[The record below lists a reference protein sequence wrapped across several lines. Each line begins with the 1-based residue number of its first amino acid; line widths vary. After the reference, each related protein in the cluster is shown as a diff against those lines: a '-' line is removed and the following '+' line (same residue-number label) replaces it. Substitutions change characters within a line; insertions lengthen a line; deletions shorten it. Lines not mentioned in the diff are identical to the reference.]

1 MTSNFVGSHSSA
13 RRRLLACVFL
23 IPTFAITETVTA
35 GIKLPPTA
43 QQLRDRIPGAQ
54 VRVFGEGELAIFGR
68 PLYQAPTPEQ
78 AAAGFLARWGDAL
91 GVTAP
96 DLRIEWQ
103 ADLGSGHARVFAY
116 RQYIE
121 DLPVEHAIAR
131 LLVYNGPQ
139 SAVVY
144 ASGRLVNVPVEGLDG
159 GDSDGS
165 GAVATVRSLPDYAG
179 LIEWSTPQL
188 VVYAG
193 EADSAR
199 RRPILAWKFS
209 AHTAQTTDFFAYT
222 FFVSART
229 GRLVHARNEVYNGA
243 PISGQVTGMG
253 SPGVFPDKA
262 GNPPAELPIPDL
274 DVRIDDG
281 PSATT
286 DVNGHFVLDSA
297 GATVNLVA
305 ELAGPWVHIADSSTS
320 PPLLE
325 QEVTPPGPGDFLFN
339 PVPSEFT
346 TAHVNAMIHASLTHD
361 FFKQRQPGFNGLDH
375 SIRANTNISS
385 TCNAF
390 FTPIGTSINFFGSGG
405 GCVNT
410 AYSSVVAHEYG
421 HYIVNQLSLAQG
433 AFGEGFGD
441 CIAILQYDDPVVGH
455 DFFGPGTFVRNIPA
469 ADQQYPCFS
478 ENHTCGQVLAGAWW
492 DIKLGL
498 QASLGAESGLETA
511 RQLFTDWSL
520 ITLGGKFRNSADART
535 AIEVLTA
542 DDDDGNLENGTPHY
556 DEICNGFAAHNIS
569 CSGSCAAL
577 GRIRASCRRGT
588 ISMSVSTGPP
598 GGTPITFL
606 LDGDDSQTVN
616 TNLFGRA
623 TARWHSAGSGPH
635 EVCVEDC
642 EDSCR
647 AVTCTP

>member
-1 MTSNFVGSHSSA
+1 MYGA
-13 RRRLLACVFL
+13 
-23 IPTFAITETVTA
+23 ETPDA
-35 GIKLPPTA
+35 
-43 QQLRDRIPGAQ
+43 
-54 VRVFGEGELAIFGR
+54 
-68 PLYQAPTPEQ
+68 

-91 GVTAP
+91 GVAAP

-103 ADLGSGHARVFAY
+103 ADLGSNHAKVFAY
-116 RQYIE
+116 RQYI
-121 DLPVEHAIAR
+121 DGLPVENAIAR

-144 ASGRLVNVPVEGLDG
+144 ASGRLVNVSVDGLDG

-165 GAVATVRSLPDYAG
+165 GAVATVRALPDYAG

-193 EADSAR
+193 EADRTR
-199 RRPILAWKFS
+199 RRPIRAWKF
-209 AHTAQTTDFFAYT
+209 TARTEQTAEFYAFT
-222 FFVSART
+222 FFVSAGT
-229 GRLVHARNEVYNGA
+229 GRLVHARNEVYNGI
-243 PISGQVTGMG
+243 PISGRVTGMG
-253 SPGVFPDKA
+253 SPGAFPDTA
-262 GNPPAELPIPDL
+262 ANQPDELPIL
-274 DVRIDDG
+274 ALNVRIDVG
-281 PSATT
+281 PFATT
-286 DVNGHFVLDSA
+286 DANGEFVLDSG
-297 GATVNLVA
+297 GATVDLVA
-305 ELAGPWVHIADSSTS
+305 ELAGPWVHIADGST
-320 PPLLE
+320 PPPQLD
-325 QEVTPPGPGDFLFN
+325 QEVSPPGPANFLFN
-339 PVPSEFT
+339 PVPSESN
-346 TAHVNAMIHASLTHD
+346 TAQVNAMIHASLTHD
-361 FFKQRQPGFNGLDH
+361 FFKQRQPAFTGIDH
-375 SIRANTNISS
+375 AIQANVNIPS

-390 FTPIGTSINFFGSGG
+390 FTPVGTSINFFNAGG

-410 AYSSVVAHEYG
+410 AYSSVIAHEYG

-441 CIAILQYDDPVVGH
+441 CVAILAYDDAIVGR
-455 DFFGPGTFVRNIPA
+455 DFFGSGTFVRNIPA
-469 ADQQYPCFS
+469 ANQQYPCLS
-478 ENHTCGQVLAGAWW
+478 ENHVCGQVLAGAWW
-492 DIKLGL
+492 DIKLGM
-498 QASLGAESGLETA
+498 QASLGTESGLETA

-535 AIEVLTA
+535 AIEVLMA

-598 GGTPITFL
+598 GGTPVTFL
-606 LDGDDSQTVN
+606 LDGGDSMTVN

-623 TARWHSAGSGPH
+623 TARWHSADSGPH

-647 AVTCTP
+647 TVTCAP